1 MSSVPPQ
8 ATLPLPPAPPGARK
22 GAGTISHSILWLV
35 AERIVTTLVVFGS
48 NIVVIRYLGPEDFG
62 HLALFQ
68 VALAILTIC
77 TDFGLRRVF
86 LSVARSRGL
95 GLITAATLRLKLALA
110 ALASLVLLAA
120 LSLLPI
126 PREYALLLAVV
137 LASPLDVHVYR
148 FEARLRN
155 DLLARIRVALALL
168 LAGVRVG
175 LCWSDQGLTAIAA
188 TYVLPAVALNLI
200 VAALGRRLDDGGNFR
215 ATPRRLRRIEAYL
228 TRRSLWGFAAALV
241 QQLAWRTD
249 QLLVRHLGGP
259 EDLGLYAAAYKFIE
273 QMLILVMMVNGIL
286 LPALSRRSTA
296 TTEAGLRDIYFVALL
311 GALAAAVVLGGGAP
325 WIIRWAF
332 GAEFAPAAQVLA
344 ILALALPGLVLATVG
359 TLYYS
364 LTGADAQMLWRA
376 LTGLLL
382 AGLACALLIPPFGA
396 VGAAWSVVAS
406 QCLAAFVIDAL
417 IPATRRNNTLKLQ
430 AVGDLFRPDR
440 YRALA
445 RLLPRR
451 APPPSPTS
459 QETEP

>member
-1 MSSVPPQ
+1 M
-8 ATLPLPPAPPGARK
+8 
-22 GAGTISHSILWLV
+22 
-35 AERIVTTLVVFGS
+35 
-48 NIVVIRYLGPEDFG
+48 
-62 HLALFQ
+62 
-68 VALAILTIC
+68 
-77 TDFGLRRVF
+77 
-86 LSVARSRGL
+86 
-95 GLITAATLRLKLALA
+95 
-110 ALASLVLLAA
+110 
-120 LSLLPI
+120 
-126 PREYALLLAVV
+126 
-137 LASPLDVHVYR
+137 
-148 FEARLRN
+148 
-155 DLLARIRVALALL
+155 
-168 LAGVRVG
+168 
-175 LCWSDQGLTAIAA
+175 
-188 TYVLPAVALNLI
+188 
-200 VAALGRRLDDGGNFR
+200 
-215 ATPRRLRRIEAYL
+215 
-228 TRRSLWGFAAALV
+228 
-241 QQLAWRTD
+241 
-249 QLLVRHLGGP
+249 
-259 EDLGLYAAAYKFIE
+259 
-273 QMLILVMMVNGIL
+273 
-286 LPALSRRSTA
+286 
-296 TTEAGLRDIYFVALL
+296 ALL

-440 YRALA
+440 YRALV

-451 APPPSPTS
+451 APPPFPTS

>member
-1 MSSVPPQ
+1 MSSAPPQ
-8 ATLPLPPAPPGARK
+8 ATLPLPSANPATRK

-35 AERIVTTLVVFGS
+35 AERIVTTFAVFGS
-48 NIVVIRYLGPEDFG
+48 NVIVIRHLGPEDFG

-86 LSVARSRGL
+86 LSVGRSRGL
-95 GLITAATLRLKLALA
+95 ALITAATLRLKLILA
-110 ALASLVLLAA
+110 VLASLALLAA
-120 LSLLPI
+120 LSLFQV
-126 PREYALLLAVV
+126 PREYGLLLAVI

-155 DLLARIRVALALL
+155 DLLARIRVAMALL
-168 LAGVRVG
+168 LAGFRVG
-175 LCWSDQGLTAIAA
+175 LCWSDQGLAAIAA

-200 VAALGRRLDDGGNFR
+200 VAALGRRLDDGGDFR

-228 TRRSLWGFAAALV
+228 ARRSLWGFAAALV

-311 GALAAAVVLGGGAP
+311 GALAAALILGGGAP

-430 AVGDLFRPDR
+430 AVADLLRPAR
-440 YRALA
+440 YRAIVH
-445 RLLPRR
+445 LLPRR
-451 APPPSPTS
+451 TPISSPTP